1 LLKSIEERGRA
12 RRIASKAYGA
22 ALALFVAILVA
33 SLFAGAALAATA
45 VSIPVAHYDAYGND
59 NLAAN
64 LNDEYVVFKNNTTS
78 GIVMTGWKVQDKGS
92 LHTYYFPRGYVLG
105 SGKSVV
111 LHTGRGSNTAS
122 HLYWQRSYGAVWNND
137 HDTVTLRN
145 SYGQIVVTKSW

>member
-1 LLKSIEERGRA
+1 MKSIEERGRA

-59 NLAAN
+59 NYAAN

-111 LHTGRGSNTAS
+111 LHTGQGSNTAS
-122 HLYWQRSYGAVWNND
+122 H
-137 HDTVTLRN
+137 
-145 SYGQIVVTKSW
+145 